1 MNILRA
7 VRRRLGWKIFLS
19 YLIVVGVGVVVLA
32 MAAELAVPTSFD
44 RHLAG
49 MESMMGEAGMS
60 AGGEM
65 SLFANFQAAVSEA
78 LFLAAAAAL
87 LAAVVLSLLV
97 SRRVV
102 DPVRGMMAASHR
114 MAEGNYGERVG
125 LRGSPAPEEMDELD
139 QLAVSFNQMA
149 ARLERTE
156 VMRRE
161 LIGDVAHELR
171 TPLSA
176 IRGWLEG
183 LLDGVLP
190 ADEAN
195 LLRIH
200 QEASRLQRLV
210 DDLQELS
217 RVEAGAF
224 ELKVRPISPANL
236 VKHAVDRLG
245 RQFEEKGVKLV
256 VGLPSDLPLVL
267 ADEDR
272 IGQVLSNLLGNALQ
286 YTPARRAVEVG
297 ACRQDDRV
305 VFEIRD
311 EGIGIPAE
319 HLSHLFTRFY
329 RVDRSRARPGG
340 GSGIGL
346 TIAKHLVEAH
356 NGRIWAE
363 SPGPGQGSTFH
374 FTLPVAG

>member
-1 MNILRA
+1 MNLLRA

-19 YLIVVGVGVVVLA
+19 YLIVVVVGVVVLA

-65 SLFANFQAAVSEA
+65 SLFASFQAAVGEA
-78 LFLAAAAAL
+78 LLLAAAAAT

-297 ACRQDDRV
+297 ACRQDDGV

-374 FTLPVAG
+374 FTLPVAD

>member
-49 MESMMGEAGMS
+49 MESMMGEAEMS

-65 SLFANFQAAVSEA
+65 SLFASFQAAVGEA
-78 LFLAAAAAL
+78 LLLAAAAAI

>member
-1 MNILRA
+1 
-7 VRRRLGWKIFLS
+7 
-19 YLIVVGVGVVVLA
+19 
-32 MAAELAVPTSFD
+32 
-44 RHLAG
+44 
-49 MESMMGEAGMS
+49 
-60 AGGEM
+60 
-65 SLFANFQAAVSEA
+65 
-78 LFLAAAAAL
+78 
-87 LAAVVLSLLV
+87 
-97 SRRVV
+97 
-102 DPVRGMMAASHR
+102 
-114 MAEGNYGERVG
+114 
-125 LRGSPAPEEMDELD
+125 MDELD

-161 LIGDVAHELR
+161 MIGDVAHELR

-190 ADEAN
+190 PDEEN
-195 LLRIH
+195 LMRVY
-200 QEASRLQRLV
+200 QEASRLKRLV

-224 ELKVRPISPANL
+224 ELNVRPISPAHL
-236 VKHAVDRLG
+236 VDRAVDRLA
-245 RQFEEKGVKLV
+245 RQFDEKGVTLV

-267 ADEDR
+267 VDEDR
-272 IGQVLSNLLGNALQ
+272 IGQVMLNLLGNALQ
-286 YTPARRAVEVG
+286 YTQARRTVAVGVS
-297 ACRQDDRV
+297 RQDEQV
-305 VFEIRD
+305 VFDIRD

-356 NGRIWAE
+356 GGRIWAE
-363 SPGPGQGSTFH
+363 SQGLGQGSAFH

>member
-1 MNILRA
+1 MNLLGA

-19 YLIVVGVGVVVLA
+19 YLVVVFVGVAVLA
-32 MAAELAVPTSFD
+32 MAAELAVPPSFD

-49 MESMMGEAGMS
+49 MESMMGAAGRG
-60 AGGEM
+60 AGRET
-65 SLFANFQAAVSEA
+65 SLFAGFRAAASEA
-78 LFLAAAAAL
+78 LFLAAAAST
-87 LAAVVLSLLV
+87 LAAVVLSLIV

-102 DPVRGMMAASHR
+102 EPVRGMMAASHR
-114 MAEGNYGERVG
+114 IAEGNFDERVG
-125 LRGSPAPEEMDELD
+125 LRGPPAPEEMDELD

-176 IRGWLEG
+176 IRGRLEG

-190 ADEAN
+190 PDEEN
-195 LLRIH
+195 LMRVY
-200 QEASRLQRLV
+200 QEASRLQRLI

-224 ELKVRPISPANL
+224 ELKVQPVSPERL
-236 VKHAVDRLG
+236 VKHAVERLA
-245 RQFEEKGVKLV
+245 RQFEEKEVKLEV
-256 VGLPSDLPLVL
+256 DLASELPLVL

-272 IGQVLSNLLGNALQ
+272 IGQVLLNLLGNALQ
-286 YTPARRAVEVG
+286 YTPARRTVEVG
-297 ACRQDDRV
+297 ASREGDQM
-305 VFEIRD
+305 VFDIRD
-311 EGIGIPAE
+311 EGIGVPAE
-319 HLSHLFTRFY
+319 HLAHLFTRFY
-329 RVDRSRARPGG
+329 RVDRSRSRPGG

-356 NGRIWAE
+356 GGRIWAE
-363 SPGPGQGSTFH
+363 SPGPELGSAFH
-374 FTLPVAG
+374 FTLPIAG